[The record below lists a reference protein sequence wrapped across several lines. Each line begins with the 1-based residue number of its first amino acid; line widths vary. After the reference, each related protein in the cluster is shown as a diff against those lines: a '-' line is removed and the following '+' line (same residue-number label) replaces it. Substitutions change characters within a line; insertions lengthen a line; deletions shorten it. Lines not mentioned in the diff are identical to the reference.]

1 MGSAS
6 DSTQIENLGWL
17 ECVFSINPLLWQEE
31 EVPSIRI
38 GNRRRDLRFMI
49 TTSESKSVDIL
60 RSDDEKSI
68 EPKKS

>member
-1 MGSAS
+1 
-6 DSTQIENLGWL
+6 
-17 ECVFSINPLLWQEE
+17 VFSINPLLWQEE